1 LKIFGEDMAGS
12 YDNWLS
18 TPLGRYMDA
27 REKQLII
34 DLLAPKPG
42 ERILDVGCGTG
53 NHLLLFQKRGC
64 HVTGVEPS
72 RAMMDVAR
80 LKLDERAEIKFGFA
94 EDLPFSDNE
103 FDVVTMITSLEFT
116 EDPAKALREAVR
128 VSRDRVFLGVLN
140 KYSFLGGC
148 RNFQGRFK
156 TSIYND
162 ARFYSIGE
170 LLSLIGSILGPVKI
184 RWGSVIFLPKTFY
197 SFAAGVEEMIPVQ
210 KNPFGA
216 FMGLVFSV
224 VYQYRTLQDAIR
236 EPFKLGVDATRE
248 AQGAVRAIQSVAKK
262 AGKRAHDGNRLHVT
276 ERG

>member
-1 LKIFGEDMAGS
+1 LKIFGEDIAGS

-18 TPLGRYMDA
+18 TPLGQYMDT

-34 DLLAPKPG
+34 DLLAPRPG

-53 NHLLLFQKRGC
+53 NHLHFFQKRGC

-72 RAMMDVAR
+72 TAMLEIAI
-80 LKLDERAEIKFGFA
+80 LKLEDRAELKLGFA

-103 FDVVTMITSLEFT
+103 FDIVTMITSLEFSD
-116 EDPAKALREAVR
+116 DPVAALREAIR

-140 KYSFLGGC
+140 KYSFLGGY
-148 RNFQGRFK
+148 RKIQGRFK
-156 TSIYND
+156 TSIYNE

-170 LLSLIGSILGPVKI
+170 LLSLIGSILGPVKV
-184 RWGSVIFLPKTFY
+184 RWGSVVFLPQAFY
-197 SFAAGVEEMIPVQ
+197 SFAAGVEERIPVQ

-216 FMGLVFSV
+216 FIGLVFSV

-236 EPFKLGVDATRE
+236 EPFKLSVDTTRE
-248 AQGAVRAIQSVAKK
+248 ARGAVRAIQSEAKK
-262 AGKRAHDGNRLHVT
+262 PG
-276 ERG
+276 